1 MPETTEVVFSQ
12 FWSLEVQ
19 NQGVGRYILRPLSL
33 SCPQVSS
40 PCVLAWPFLCV
51 SMSLVPLPLLVR
63 TSVTLS
69 EGPTLIGAFN
79 FLNALSPIRSHSD
92 VLETE
97 LQHINFTG
105 TQFSLQ

>member
-1 MPETTEVVFSQ
+1 
-12 FWSLEVQ
+12 
-19 NQGVGRYILRPLSL
+19 
-33 SCPQVSS
+33 
-40 PCVLAWPFLCV
+40 
-51 SMSLVPLPLLVR
+51 MSLVPLALLVR

-69 EGPTLIGAFN
+69 EGPTLMSAFN